1 MGYPCSMAA
10 NAVVRSRISADIKE
24 QATAVLDD
32 LGLSV
37 SDLMRSYLTRVAKEG
52 AIPFDLNPNKL
63 TRETLRKSARGE
75 EVHKAKDVED
85 LFDQLGI

>member
-1 MGYPCSMAA
+1 MAE
-10 NAVVRSRISADIKE
+10 NAVVRSRISAEVKE
-24 QATAVLDD
+24 QATAVLEN

-37 SDLMRSYLTRVAKEG
+37 SDLMRITLTRVAKEG
-52 AIPFDLNPNKL
+52 AIPFELNPNKL

-75 EVHKAKDVED
+75 EVHRAKDADD

>member
-1 MGYPCSMAA
+1 MGYNRSMAE
-10 NAVVRSRISADIKE
+10 NAVVRSRISAEVKE
-24 QATAVLDD
+24 QAAAVLED

-37 SDLMRSYLTRVAKEG
+37 SDLMRITLTRVAKEG

-75 EVHKAKDVED
+75 EVHRAKDADD

>member
-1 MGYPCSMAA
+1 MAE
-10 NAVVRSRISADIKE
+10 NAVVRSRISAEVKE
-24 QATAVLDD
+24 QATAVLED

-37 SDLMRSYLTRVAKEG
+37 SDLMRITLTRVAKDG
-52 AIPFDLNPNKL
+52 AIPFELNPNKL

-75 EVHKAKDVED
+75 EVHRAKDADD